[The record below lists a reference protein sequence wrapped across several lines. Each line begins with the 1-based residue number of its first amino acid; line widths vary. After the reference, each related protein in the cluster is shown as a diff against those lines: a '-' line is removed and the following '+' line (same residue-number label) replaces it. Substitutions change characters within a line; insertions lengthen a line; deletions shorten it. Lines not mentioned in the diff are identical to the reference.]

1 MSYEL
6 LTLDALILVSK
17 CVKKVSSLSETRHQ
31 IEREDIMLPDAFHCY
46 LVKKTGK
53 NQIHAAVDR
62 RPMHEL
68 PAGEVTIRVAY
79 SSVNYKDAMAAKG
92 HPGVARQFPHVPGID
107 AVGTVAQ
114 SSDRGFQT
122 GDQVLVTSYG
132 LGVEHW
138 GGWSQYVRVPADW
151 VLPLPRE
158 LSMTDSMIL
167 GTAGLTAGLCV
178 QALGNHEV
186 APSTGE
192 VLVTGATGGVGSL
205 AVMLLAKLGYTVV
218 AVSGKSNRTDWL
230 RRLGAAEVIGRQ
242 QVLDDSKRPLLNA
255 RWAGVVDTVGGS
267 MLASLLRSVENEGCV
282 AACGVVGGDR
292 LDTSVYPFILRGVTL
307 RGIDSAWCPM
317 QRRRAVWNLLAGEWR
332 LDSLASISDT
342 ICLSDLAD
350 KVDQILAGGNVG
362 RTIVDVQR

>member
-1 MSYEL
+1 
-6 LTLDALILVSK
+6 
-17 CVKKVSSLSETRHQ
+17 
-31 IEREDIMLPDAFHCY
+31 MLPDAFRCY

-53 NQIHAAVDR
+53 NQINAAVDT

-107 AVGTVAQ
+107 AVGTIVQ
-114 SSDRGFQT
+114 SSDGGFQS
-122 GDQVLVTSYG
+122 GDRVLVTSYE
-132 LGVEHW
+132 LGVERW
-138 GGWSQYVRVPADW
+138 GGWSQYIRVPAEW
-151 VLPLPRE
+151 VIPLPPG
-158 LSMTDSMIL
+158 LSMTESMTL

-178 QALGNHEV
+178 RALEEHDVSPEKGQ
-186 APSTGE
+186 

-205 AVMLLAKLGYTVV
+205 AVTLLAKIGYGVV
-218 AVSGKSNRTDWL
+218 AVSGKSGRADWL
-230 RRLGAAEVIGRQ
+230 CELGASEVVDRD
-242 QVLDDSKRPLLNA
+242 QVLDDSKRPLLQT
-255 RWAGVVDTVGGS
+255 RWAGIVDTVGGS

-317 QRRRAVWNLLAGEWR
+317 QRRRAVWNLLAGDWR
-332 LDSLASISDT
+332 LDSLASISET
-342 ICLSDLAD
+342 IGLADLAD
-350 KVDQILAGGNVG
+350 KVDQILSGGNVG
-362 RTIVDVQR
+362 RTIVDLQR